1 VDSKHSGFY
10 GVSVAYDTVEG
21 NSSCFN
27 TLWPLIDV
35 LQTKL
40 QLPEDATLDDQ
51 TARAQLRLGLFSY
64 PVLQAAD
71 ILIHR

>member
-10 GVSVAYDTVEG
+10 GISVAYDTVEG
-21 NSSCFN
+21 KASCFY
-27 TLWPLIDV
+27 TLWPLIDIF
-35 LQTKL
+35 QTKL